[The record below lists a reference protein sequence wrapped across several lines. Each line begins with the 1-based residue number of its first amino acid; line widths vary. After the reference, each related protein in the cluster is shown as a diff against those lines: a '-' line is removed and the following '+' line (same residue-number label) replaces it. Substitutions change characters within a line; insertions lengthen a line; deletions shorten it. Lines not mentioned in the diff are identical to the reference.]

1 MQALCVCVCVSLI
14 TMWPQKTCLH
24 LTSLPPPVTPNLPPY
39 TGENAKKATRAY
51 GGFERVPLCVYGA
64 RVQNTGNKQKR
75 MHNRLSCASAGSIIH
90 SVRTAADRGSSRRQN
105 KYQYF
110 QFKSSNGAQ
119 RAQLS
124 LNAKKHKSATW
135 TATVAA
141 ARPPPPLARIN
152 PPALSC
158 VHKYGC
164 YLPSPR

>member
-1 MQALCVCVCVSLI
+1 MAAKNLSASHF
-14 TMWPQKTCLH
+14 TAAPGDTE
-24 LTSLPPPVTPNLPPY
+24 LTA
-39 TGENAKKATRAY
+39 ENRRKRKKATNAY
-51 GGFERVPLCVYGA
+51 GGSERVPLCVYGA

-90 SVRTAADRGSSRRQN
+90 SVHTAADRRSSRRQN

-124 LNAKKHKSATW
+124 LNAKKKHKSATW

-141 ARPPPPLARIN
+141 ARPPPPPARIN